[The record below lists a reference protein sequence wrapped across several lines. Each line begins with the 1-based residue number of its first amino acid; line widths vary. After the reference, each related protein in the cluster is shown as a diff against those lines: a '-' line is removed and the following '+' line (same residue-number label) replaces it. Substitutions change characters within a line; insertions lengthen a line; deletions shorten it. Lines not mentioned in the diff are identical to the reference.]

1 MNFCTPQKSPLKS
14 LIFSPIL
21 ETPPR
26 VDRKKKGRPLVTP
39 PNTLHIRDF
48 LRTKNFIGAKA
59 ELRLKDVNAY
69 LVQKLNLQKNPAKT
83 RSEVV
88 QVWEKY
94 AAQIRDLE
102 N

>member
-1 MNFCTPQKSPLKS
+1 M
-14 LIFSPIL
+14 
-21 ETPPR
+21 
-26 VDRKKKGRPLVTP
+26 KG
-39 PNTLHIRDF
+39 
-48 LRTKNFIGAKA
+48 FIGAKA